1 MVSSSRNSA
10 VGRLTRAVTGTGYA
24 GGNFVNK
31 PPNQQDFLVAAQVAR
46 QHMAKPVS
54 SPHAYGS
61 STENAPDPRVPL
73 QWQGSTGFRVAH
85 YIAATWVLAGLAASL
100 GVYIIAA
107 Y

>member
-1 MVSSSRNSA
+1 MNGLYGA
-10 VGRLTRAVTGTGYA
+10 
-24 GGNFVNK
+24 NFVNK

>member
-1 MVSSSRNSA
+1 MSIPQNQRDFVPHIWVPSHRIADALAA
-10 VGRLTRAVTGTGYA
+10 VAPLA
-24 GGNFVNK
+24 G
-31 PPNQQDFLVAAQVAR
+31 A
-46 QHMAKPVS
+46 
-54 SPHAYGS
+54 
-61 STENAPDPRVPL
+61 APDPRVPL